1 VTVADRPVRGRHR
14 RRRPALRRTT
24 IAAALAVTA
33 LVSGVA
39 GVRLLDGLRFRQPSE
54 TGDVPAA
61 AGTATPAPASTS
73 STSRAAAARSSPTV
87 RPVPPAVPPVP
98 PSVPTRLT
106 LPEAKLTAPVV
117 PVGTRP
123 DGELRVPD
131 SPRVLGWWVRS
142 APVGDPD
149 ESTVLAGHVDSARTG
164 PGPLA
169 ALRDM
174 KVGDRLMV
182 LDAFGGHHDY
192 RLAARRE
199 YPKYAL
205 PDDVF
210 TVAGRGRLVLITCGG
225 PFDERT
231 GHYRD
236 NVVGYA
242 VPA

>member
-1 VTVADRPVRGRHR
+1 MAGRR
-14 RRRPALRRTT
+14 A
-24 IAAALAVTA
+24 IAAALAVIA
-33 LVSGVA
+33 VVSGVA
-39 GVRLLDGLRFRQPSE
+39 GVRLLDGLRLRQPSD
-54 TGDVPAA
+54 TGDVPVA
-61 AGTATPAPASTS
+61 AGTATPAPAT
-73 STSRAAAARSSPTV
+73 TSRAAAPHSSPT
-87 RPVPPAVPPVP
+87 VPPVP
-98 PSVPTRLT
+98 PGVPTRIT
-106 LPEAKLTAPVV
+106 LPAANVTASVV

-142 APVGDPD
+142 APIGDPD
-149 ESTVLAGHVDSARTG
+149 DSTVLAGHVDSARTG

-169 ALRDM
+169 VLRDM
-174 KVGDRLMV
+174 KVGDRLV
-182 LDAFGGHHDY
+182 VVDTFGGRHDY

-210 TVAGRGRLVLITCGG
+210 TVTGRARLVLITCGG
-225 PFDERT
+225 PFDEQT